1 MALVEMRIE
10 GLAKLEADLAA
21 ISRRVRDLRPL
32 LAEIGEQ
39 VVSQTQINFITG
51 RGPDGK
57 AWIPSRRAE
66 AGGQTLIDT
75 GRLRGSIGYRAT
87 DRQVEIGTNVV
98 YAAIHQFG
106 GRAGRGLKV
115 TLPARPFLPMR
126 VDQIDDLDAIMNRFL
141 ERVLD
146 DR

>member
-1 MALVEMRIE
+1 MKIE
-10 GLAKLEADLAA
+10 GLAELEADLAA

-39 VVSQTQINFITG
+39 VVSQTALSFISG

-57 AWIPSRRAE
+57 AWIPSRRVSTG
-66 AGGQTLIDT
+66 GGQTLIDT
-75 GRLRGSIGYRAT
+75 GRLRGSFGYDAT
-87 DRQVEIGTNVV
+87 DRQVEIGSNVV

-106 GRAGRGLKV
+106 GVAGRGHGV
-115 TLPARPFLPMR
+115 TLPARPFMPTR
-126 VDQIDDLDAIMNRFL
+126 VDQIDDLDTIMNRFL

>member
-1 MALVEMRIE
+1 MKIE
-10 GLAKLEADLAA
+10 GLAELEADLAA

-39 VVSQTQINFITG
+39 VVSQTAISFISG

-57 AWIPSRRAE
+57 AWIPSRRVST

-75 GRLRGSIGYRAT
+75 GRLRGSFGYDAT
-87 DRQVEIGTNVV
+87 DRQVEIGSNVV

-106 GRAGRGLKV
+106 GVAGRGHGV
-115 TLPARPFLPMR
+115 TLPARPFMPTS
-126 VDQIDDLDAIMNRFL
+126 VDQIDDLDTIMNRFL